1 MGTGGLQTKLFFLET
16 LYWTDLYHLQ
26 GLHTSSSSALWLLVL
41 ITHPEKKKKKT
52 HPVMVLYLVRQS
64 GPRPC
69 YQVGRVWKG
78 VLFLHGHIFLTEG
91 SESKW
96 VSLCLKFKQPGV
108 QISG

>member
-1 MGTGGLQTKLFFLET
+1 
-16 LYWTDLYHLQ
+16 
-26 GLHTSSSSALWLLVL
+26 
-41 ITHPEKKKKKT
+41 
-52 HPVMVLYLVRQS
+52 MVLYLVRQS

-78 VLFLHGHIFLTEG
+78 VLFLHSHIFLTEG

-108 QISG
+108 QI